1 MVIYMNKL
9 LIYKYIER
17 IKKEDIANYSLSQN
31 INLNNDELNIIYD
44 YIKHKTNEILNN
56 PQEIINEIK
65 DKVSISV
72 YNKIIELYEKYKDYI
87 N

>member
-1 MVIYMNKL
+1 MNKL

-31 INLNNDELNIIYD
+31 INLTNNELNIIYD
-44 YIKHKTNEILNN
+44 YIKNKTNIILDN
-56 PQEIINEIK
+56 PELIIKEIK
-65 DKVSISV
+65 NKLNIPT
-72 YNKIIELYEKYKDYI
+72 YNKILELYNKYKYFI

>member
-1 MVIYMNKL
+1 MNKL

-31 INLNNDELNIIYD
+31 INLTTNELDIIYD
-44 YIKHKTNEILNN
+44 YIKNKTNEILNN
-56 PQEIINEIK
+56 PSQLIDEIK
-65 DKVSISV
+65 DKVSINV
-72 YNKIIELYEKYKDYI
+72 YNKIVELYDKYKDYI

>member
-1 MVIYMNKL
+1 MNKL

-31 INLNNDELNIIYD
+31 INLTTNELDIIYD
-44 YIKHKTNEILNN
+44 YIKNKTNEILNN
-56 PQEIINEIK
+56 PSKLIDEIK
-65 DKVSISV
+65 DKVSINV
-72 YNKIIELYEKYKDYI
+72 YNKIVELYDKYKDYI

>member
-1 MVIYMNKL
+1 MNKL

-31 INLNNDELNIIYD
+31 INLTTNELDIIYD
-44 YIKHKTNEILNN
+44 YIKNKTNEILNN
-56 PQEIINEIK
+56 PLHLIDEIK
-65 DKVSISV
+65 DKVSINV
-72 YNKIIELYEKYKDYI
+72 YNKIVELYDKYKDYI

>member
-1 MVIYMNKL
+1 MNKL

-31 INLNNDELNIIYD
+31 INLTTNELDIIYD
-44 YIKHKTNEILNN
+44 YIKNKTNEILNN
-56 PQEIINEIK
+56 PSQLIDEIK
-65 DKVSISV
+65 DKVSINV
-72 YNKIIELYEKYKDYI
+72 YNKLLELYDKYKDYI

>member
-1 MVIYMNKL
+1 MNKL

-31 INLNNDELNIIYD
+31 INLTTNELDIIYD
-44 YIKHKTNEILNN
+44 YIKNKTNEILNN
-56 PQEIINEIK
+56 PLHLIDEIK
-65 DKVSISV
+65 DKVSINI
-72 YNKIIELYEKYKDYI
+72 YNKIVELYDKYKDYI

>member
-1 MVIYMNKL
+1 MNKL

-31 INLNNDELNIIYD
+31 INLTTNELDIIYD
-44 YIKHKTNEILNN
+44 YIKNKTNEILNN
-56 PQEIINEIK
+56 PSQLIDEIK
-65 DKVSISV
+65 DKVSINV
-72 YNKIIELYEKYKDYI
+72 YNKIFELYDKYKDYI

>member
-1 MVIYMNKL
+1 MNKL

-31 INLNNDELNIIYD
+31 INLTNNELNIIYD

-56 PQEIINEIK
+56 PEEILKEIK
-65 DKVSISV
+65 NKLSIPV
-72 YNKIIELYEKYKDYI
+72 YNKIIELYDKYKDFI
-87 N
+87 S